1 MSDTA
6 HDLTTTLWRW
16 SGGANGGDWFFVT
29 IAGEVGEALSA
40 TALMHRLESGRRSG
54 WGSVKVGVQV
64 GETAWRTSAF
74 PSKAQGWIVPIKAA
88 VRKAERLIEG
98 EAFALTLTF

>member
-16 SGGANGGDWFFVT
+16 SGGASGGDWFFVT
-29 IAGEVGEALSA
+29 IASEVGEALSA
-40 TALMHRLESGRRSG
+40 TALMLRLESGRRSG
-54 WGSVKVGVQV
+54 WGSVKLRVQV

-74 PSKAQGWIVPIKAA
+74 PSKEQGWIVPIKAA
-88 VRKAERLIEG
+88 VRKAEGLIEG